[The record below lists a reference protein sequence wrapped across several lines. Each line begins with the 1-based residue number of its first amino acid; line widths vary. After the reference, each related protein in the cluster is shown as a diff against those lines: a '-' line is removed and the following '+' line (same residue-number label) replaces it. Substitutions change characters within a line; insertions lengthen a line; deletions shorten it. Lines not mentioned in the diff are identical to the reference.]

1 MIQDSKLQNIFSEN
15 LGSLTDWPLENY
27 LAIIYERGK
36 IYGHNEMIFA
46 DHDFQ
51 AKDAITFL
59 RNENVDNIL
68 DTATIIDSTSPRTF
82 QKCHGEYSRHLKDIQ
97 FHFNDEFDNNII
109 EIGCHSISRNDF
121 IEKYVLTKTPLK
133 LKSCFHK
140 NEFETKEILPEEG
153 YWHNEYGKDLYSKD
167 IEEALQNNYNK
178 NNNDKQFSKIK
189 AHLTNSTSILDNLVY
204 LYSKNYN
211 YNFDDQSLLFPGT
224 KFNYFSLNNGQIL
237 QKDIVDQ
244 FYFLP
249 KGLKW
254 IVIIPPI
261 TRQTVVKLSCELSS
275 PQSVIYQTSNWF
287 ENVQPQLKNKK
298 FHDRWV
304 IQTMLKPG
312 DVLYLP
318 SENYISSYAAE
329 DSLILSKKFLTTSSL
344 DSFILQKEDNNLPK
358 NYQLFSDFLETRS
371 NKMEQNVIIE
381 KCMKV
386 KRKWEELD
394 LPDLEKLSFII

>member
-1 MIQDSKLQNIFSEN
+1 
-15 LGSLTDWPLENY
+15 
-27 LAIIYERGK
+27 
-36 IYGHNEMIFA
+36 MIFA

-51 AKDAITFL
+51 AKDAVTFL
-59 RNENVDNIL
+59 RNENVDDIL
-68 DTATIIDSTSPRTF
+68 DNATIIDSTSPRIF
-82 QKCHGEYSRHLKDIQ
+82 QKCHGEYSKHLKDYQ
-97 FHFNDEFDNNII
+97 FHFNDEFDNNIK

-140 NEFETKEILPEEG
+140 NEFETKEILPEGG

-167 IEEALQNNYNK
+167 IEEALQNNNNK

-189 AHLTNSTSILDNLVY
+189 AHLTNSTSILENLVH
-204 LYSKNYN
+204 LYSKN
-211 YNFDDQSLLFPGT
+211 FDDQDQQKQSLLFPGT
-224 KFNYFSLNNGQIL
+224 KFNYFSLNTGQIL

-261 TRQTVVKLSCELSS
+261 TRQTVVQLSCELSS
-275 PQSVIYQTSNWF
+275 PQSVIYHTSNWF
-287 ENVQPQLKNKK
+287 ENMQPQLKNKK
-298 FHDRWV
+298 FYDRPV
-304 IQTMLKPG
+304 VQTMLKPG

-318 SENYISSYAAE
+318 SENYISSYAEE

-344 DSFILQKEDNNLPK
+344 DSFFMQTEDNNLPN
-358 NYQLFSDFLETRS
+358 NYQLFSDFLETTS
-371 NKMEQNVIIE
+371 NKMEQNVMIE
-381 KCMKV
+381 KCMNL
-386 KRKWEELD
+386 KRKWKELD
-394 LPDLEKLSFII
+394 VPDLEKLSFML